1 MDLLMDGAARG
12 VIHWHC
18 PTLRIRESPLQ
29 RHFLVRADTARHGSE
44 ATHNPK
50 VVGSIPTSATQ
61 KSPGQSTRSGLGFTV
76 SGLMGHRIGGAGVR
90 TSVVMLQRAVHFEP
104 GRSAV
109 PVEISAELPE
119 TGWVWI
125 DITAGRDDHD
135 ELSELAEQLGLDALA
150 VRDAV
155 EDIDLPKVDDFGSFM
170 LVVLHALGEER
181 IETYEVDCFLSERRL
196 VTIHDQRS
204 LSVDALWE
212 GVQRQAELA
221 SGGPDEALAR
231 LADVATRRLVS
242 VLDVFDDRT
251 EELIERALSADA
263 DFLVEITAVRSDLA
277 ALRRAVHPQ
286 REALDILRHSISP
299 LVSSGGRRRF
309 SDVFDTASRT
319 AQGVDGARTA
329 LAETLDAYRG
339 AEARQ
344 ATEVTKVLTVY
355 AAIMLPLSLVA
366 GFFGMNFVDLPLL
379 TSPTGWIVVTG
390 LMAMVAIVSLGVFVS
405 LGWTRRTSG
414 RSAGAILGRGLVE
427 AARTPAQLVGAVFE
441 ISTMPMRSVAGSVS
455 GALRPKP
462 ADPSDG

>member
-1 MDLLMDGAARG
+1 
-12 VIHWHC
+12 
-18 PTLRIRESPLQ
+18 
-29 RHFLVRADTARHGSE
+29 
-44 ATHNPK
+44 
-50 VVGSIPTSATQ
+50 
-61 KSPGQSTRSGLGFTV
+61 
-76 SGLMGHRIGGAGVR
+76 
-90 TSVVMLQRAVHFEP
+90 MLQRAVHFEP
-104 GRSAV
+104 GRCAVAVEPSAGLTQ
-109 PVEISAELPE
+109 A
-119 TGWVWI
+119 GWVWI

-135 ELSELAEQLGLDALA
+135 ELAELVEQMGLDALA

-155 EDIDLPKVDDFGSFM
+155 EDIDLPKVDDFGTFM
-170 LVVLHALGEER
+170 LVVLHTLSEER
-181 IETYEVDCFLSERRL
+181 IETCELDCFLSERRL
-196 VTIHDQRS
+196 VTIHAQRS
-204 LSVDALWE
+204 PSVDALWD
-212 GVQRQAELA
+212 GVLCRPELA
-221 SGGPDEALAR
+221 TGGPDEALAR
-231 LADVATRRLVS
+231 LADVATRRLVC
-242 VLDVFDDRT
+242 VLDVFDDRN
-251 EELIERALSADA
+251 EELIDLALNADG
-263 DFLVEITAVRSDLA
+263 DFLVEIIAVRSDLA

-299 LVSSGGRRRF
+299 LISDGGRRRF
-309 SDVFDTASRT
+309 SDVFDTASRA

-379 TSPTGWIVVTG
+379 ASPAGWIVVTG
-390 LMAMVAIVSLGVFVS
+390 FMAFIALMSLGVFVS

-441 ISTMPMRSVAGSVS
+441 ISTMPMRTVAGSVT

-462 ADPSDG
+462 AELSDE